1 MNDKLRRKQD
11 NPRRR
16 FYVKP
21 AAKCISLKDEEALSE
36 FCKQKPF
43 TPKDL
48 KEIVK
53 DTLKKYQS

>member
-1 MNDKLRRKQD
+1 MNKEPEQKKGNSGKQC
-11 NPRRR
+11 
-16 FYVKP
+16 YEKP
-21 AAKCISLKDEEALSE
+21 EARCMSLKDEQALSE

-53 DTLKKYQS
+53 ETLKTYRC